1 MITIDIPGKSQP
13 INITTLLLD
22 LNGTVACDGCLIEG
36 VAERIAKLKEKVD
49 IFLLTADTFGYGLK
63 IAETL
68 NIELFKVSN
77 VDGNK
82 DKKDFLHRFAASDVA
97 AIGNGVNDFS
107 MLEEAGLSIIIIGP
121 EGCSVKSLIQ
131 ADIAVN
137 HINDALDLLLHPMR
151 IRATLRS

>member
-13 INITTLLLD
+13 INITTVLLD

-49 IFLLTADTFGYGLK
+49 VFLLTADTFGCGLQ

-68 NIELFKVSN
+68 GIDFLKVGYL
-77 VDGNK
+77 DGNK
-82 DKKDFLHRFAASDVA
+82 DKKEFLHRFAASDVA

-121 EGCSVKSLIQ
+121 EGCSVKALTR
-131 ADIAVN
+131 ADIAASS
-137 HINDALDLLLHPMR
+137 INDALDLLLHPMR

>member
-13 INITTLLLD
+13 INVTTLLLD
-22 LNGTVACDGCLIEG
+22 LNGTIACDGCLIEG
-36 VAERIAKLKEKVD
+36 AAERIKKLKEKVD
-49 IFLLTADTFGYGLK
+49 IYLLTADTYGYGLK
-63 IAETL
+63 IAEAL
-68 NIELFKVSN
+68 NIELYRVSYL
-77 VDGNK
+77 DGNK
-82 DKKDFLHRFAASDVA
+82 DKKEFLNRFTVSEVV

-121 EGCSVKSLIQ
+121 EGCSVKTLVR

-137 HINDALDLLLHPMR
+137 SINDALDLLLHPMR